1 MGQHSGL
8 TDDERVEYQEI
19 GEFARHDDTVYLGVT
34 TITLPILL
42 AALGYA
48 WQHRDLAVP
57 LVAGSLVLWWFWFVV
72 GIRRNSFSDVRY
84 QRARDLERKA
94 GLNHHVAIE
103 HEDSLQRGFKRLV
116 RIKVVEIIGSI
127 ALTITWILILVLR

>member
-1 MGQHSGL
+1 VGQHSGL
-8 TDDERVEYQEI
+8 TEDERVEYQEI

-48 WQHRDLAVP
+48 WQHRDLGVP

-84 QRARDLERKA
+84 ERARDLERKA
-94 GLNHHVAIE
+94 GLNHHLAIE
-103 HEDSLQRGFKRLV
+103 REDSLQRGFKRLV
-116 RIKVVEIIGSI
+116 RIKRVEIIGSL
-127 ALTITWILILVLR
+127 ALAITWILILVLR

>member
-57 LVAGSLVLWWFWFVV
+57 LVAGSLVLCWFWFVV

-84 QRARDLERKA
+84 ERARDLERKA
-94 GLNHHVAIE
+94 GLNHHLAIE
-103 HEDSLQRGFKRLV
+103 REDSLQRGFKRLV
-116 RIKVVEIIGSI
+116 RIKVVEIIGSLAI
-127 ALTITWILILVLR
+127 AITWILILVLR